1 MDKKDVKMRACMI
14 CKKMIPER
22 EGVVT
27 LRGMAFSCKDCY
39 RKEKRKNKG
48 TESCEFC

>member
-1 MDKKDVKMRACMI
+1 MDKKEVKMRTCMI
-14 CKKMIPER
+14 CKKQIPEN

-27 LRGMAFSCKDCY
+27 LRGMAFTCKDCY
-39 RKEKRKNKG
+39 KKEKRKNKG